1 MVGDKV
7 FHCYYT
13 YRTLPLPGTAMGLCC
28 SGSKI
33 LKIQLNGLKIKYVY
47 KDSSFTCSSQISLV
61 SSSHRLLDHLFKIS
75 FLAKWLENKN
85 FSTD

>member
-1 MVGDKV
+1 VGDKFFNIKLKFALQPCNPRNGNWV
-7 FHCYYT
+7 VLFWEQ
-13 YRTLPLPGTAMGLCC
+13 
-28 SGSKI
+28 I
-33 LKIQLNGLKIKYVY
+33 LEIQLNGLKIKYVY
-47 KDSSFTCSSQISLV
+47 KDSSFTCSSQISLG